1 MTTIHELATL
11 TSKGQVT
18 LPKSI
23 RQVLN
28 VDTGSKLA
36 FELRSGEVVVSRAEV
51 QHTDPAIGAFL
62 DMLTADIQ
70 KGRGVRPL
78 PDDLAKAMAR
88 HARKPVD
95 LDESIDGDVAL

>member
-1 MTTIHELATL
+1 MQLPQLLEMAAAYQALSHHTEDHHE
-11 TSKGQVT
+11 
-18 LPKSI
+18 
-23 RQVLN
+23 
-28 VDTGSKLA
+28 
-36 FELRSGEVVVSRAEV
+36 
-51 QHTDPAIGAFL
+51 AIGAFL

-70 KGRGVRPL
+70 KGRSVRPL